1 MVDYRARL
9 RIIPTKSAQTHFSTK
24 PVITTRLT
32 REIIM
37 LKLHTAIHSN
47 TTHRKPL
54 TALFMVGALALG
66 ACSSSW
72 VQVTPEGQGV
82 RVATTQD
89 IASCTRVGTA
99 NVNALDNIGF
109 VQRGAARLQ
118 EELISLARNEGGR
131 LGGNRVV
138 PESTIEDGRQT
149 FGVFRC

>member
-1 MVDYRARL
+1 
-9 RIIPTKSAQTHFSTK
+9 
-24 PVITTRLT
+24 
-32 REIIM
+32 M
-37 LKLHTAIHSN
+37 LKLHIANIPTHSL
-47 TTHRKPL
+47 RR
-54 TALFMVGALALG
+54 LFNLALLAG
-66 ACSSSW
+66 TLAFSACSSNW
-72 VQVTPEGQGV
+72 VQITPEGQTV

-89 IASCTRVGTA
+89 IAACTRVGTA

-138 PESTIEDGRQT
+138 PESTIDDGRQT

>member
-1 MVDYRARL
+1 MLTTHTAL
-9 RIIPTKSAQTHFSTK
+9 QPTNS
-24 PVITTRLT
+24 
-32 REIIM
+32 
-37 LKLHTAIHSN
+37 LHTPQQTPQH
-47 TTHRKPL
+47 TTQHKRL
-54 TALFMVGALALG
+54 AQMLMVGALALG

-89 IASCTRVGTA
+89 IAGCTRVGTA
-99 NVNALDNIGF
+99 NVNAVDNIGF

-138 PESTIEDGRQT
+138 PESTIENGRQT
-149 FGVFRC
+149 FGAFRC

>member
-1 MVDYRARL
+1 MSEETY
-9 RIIPTKSAQTHFSTK
+9 FSTK
-24 PVITTRLT
+24 LVNMTRLT

-37 LKLHTAIHSN
+37 LKLHSAFHSN
-47 TTHRKPL
+47 VINRKSL
-54 TALFMVGALALG
+54 TAMLMVGALALG

-99 NVNALDNIGF
+99 NVNAMDNIGF

>member
-1 MVDYRARL
+1 MSEE
-9 RIIPTKSAQTHFSTK
+9 TCFSTK
-24 PVITTRLT
+24 LVKMTRLI

-37 LKLHTAIHSN
+37 LKLHCAFHSN
-47 TTHRKPL
+47 TAQRKPL
-54 TALFMVGALALG
+54 VALLMAGALALG

-99 NVNALDNIGF
+99 NVNAVDNIGF

>member
-1 MVDYRARL
+1 
-9 RIIPTKSAQTHFSTK
+9 
-24 PVITTRLT
+24 
-32 REIIM
+32 M
-37 LKLHTAIHSN
+37 LNLHNASHSIAIQ
-47 TTHRKPL
+47 RKPL
-54 TALFMVGALALG
+54 TLLLLVSTLTLG
-66 ACSSSW
+66 ACSSW
-72 VQVTPEGQGV
+72 VQVTAEGQGV

-99 NVNALDNIGF
+99 NVNAMDNIGF

-138 PESTIEDGRQT
+138 AESTIDEGRQT

>member
-1 MVDYRARL
+1 MSED
-9 RIIPTKSAQTHFSTK
+9 TCFSTK
-24 PVITTRLT
+24 LVKMARLT

-37 LKLHTAIHSN
+37 LKLHCAFHSN
-47 TTHRKPL
+47 TAQRKPL
-54 TALFMVGALALG
+54 VALLMAGALGLG

-99 NVNALDNIGF
+99 NVNAVDNIGF

>member
-1 MVDYRARL
+1 
-9 RIIPTKSAQTHFSTK
+9 
-24 PVITTRLT
+24 
-32 REIIM
+32 M
-37 LKLHTAIHSN
+37 LKLHSAFHSN
-47 TTHRKPL
+47 ASQRKPL
-54 TALFMVGALALG
+54 AVLLVVGALTLG

-99 NVNALDNIGF
+99 NVNAVDNIGF

>member
-1 MVDYRARL
+1 
-9 RIIPTKSAQTHFSTK
+9 
-24 PVITTRLT
+24 
-32 REIIM
+32 M
-37 LKLHTAIHSN
+37 LKMHIASN
-47 TTHRKPL
+47 PTLSLRKPITL
-54 TALFMVGALALG
+54 ALLAGALALS
-66 ACSSSW
+66 ACSSNW
-72 VQVTPEGQGV
+72 VQVTPEGQAV

-89 IASCTRVGTA
+89 IARCTRVGTA
-99 NVNALDNIGF
+99 NVNALDNIAF

>member
-1 MVDYRARL
+1 M
-9 RIIPTKSAQTHFSTK
+9 
-24 PVITTRLT
+24 LT
-32 REIIM
+32 
-37 LKLHTAIHSN
+37 LHTACN
-47 TTHRKPL
+47 TTPISQKPL
-54 TALFMVGALALG
+54 AIVLLTSVMMLS
-66 ACSSSW
+66 ACSSNW
-72 VQVTPEGQGV
+72 VQVTPEGQAV

-89 IASCTRVGTA
+89 IAGCTRVGTA